1 MTDWH
6 TPDMAEVRKS
16 RSFLATVVG
25 YVLLAV
31 IVWFLF
37 GWLVGTIL
45 WVLRTVLIIVVVLG
59 LFTLYLKLKTPKD

>member
-1 MTDWH
+1 MDWH

-37 GWLVGTIL
+37 GWLVGTVL

>member
-1 MTDWH
+1 
-6 TPDMAEVRKS
+6 MAEVRKS

>member
-1 MTDWH
+1 
-6 TPDMAEVRKS
+6 MAEVRKS
-16 RSFLATVVG
+16 KSFLATVVG
-25 YVLLAV
+25 YVLFAV

>member
-1 MTDWH
+1 
-6 TPDMAEVRKS
+6 MAEVRKS
-16 RSFLATVVG
+16 KSFLATVVG

>member
-1 MTDWH
+1 M
-6 TPDMAEVRKS
+6 
-16 RSFLATVVG
+16 VG
-25 YVLLAV
+25 YVLFAV

>member
-1 MTDWH
+1 
-6 TPDMAEVRKS
+6 MAEVRKS
-16 RSFLATVVG
+16 KSFLATVVG
-25 YVLLAV
+25 YVLIAV

>member
-1 MTDWH
+1 
-6 TPDMAEVRKS
+6 MAEVRKS
-16 RSFLATVVG
+16 RSFLATVIG

>member
-1 MTDWH
+1 
-6 TPDMAEVRKS
+6 MAEVRKS
-16 RSFLATVVG
+16 KSFLATVVG

-37 GWLVGTIL
+37 GWLVGTVL

>member
-1 MTDWH
+1 
-6 TPDMAEVRKS
+6 MAEVRKS
-16 RSFLATVVG
+16 KSFLATVVG

-45 WVLRTVLIIVVVLG
+45 WVLRTVLVIVVVLG